1 MEKGKRSRMGLL
13 KKLFSW
19 KKKIEEPEYEI
30 EDWNEIVYDR
40 NEIKISNKEQR
51 QEYVKGCLEQIAE
64 ASKELETLQFEY
76 NMVTAYLKDMEEIEA
91 LPEEEKAA
99 LAECAEKIEAL
110 EEKQSGYKQ
119 RKNRLSDMEYHK
131 IERMEEEI
139 QEGYGKLKKAEEYQ
153 EFIKRDLR
161 KLDGE
166 KHAYHFR
173 RSELRRIIADTRS
186 MTIVCT
192 VAVILGIVVLFVLQY
207 GFHMNTKLGYLA
219 VAAVG
224 AVAITLIFIKH
235 NDSVK
240 ELARVQSSISRII
253 RLQNMVKIRYVNNTH
268 LLDYLYMKYKV
279 KSAGELGK
287 SWELYQQEKEE
298 RHKYLQAELQLDEYQ
313 QELLHVLRRYQIKD
327 PMIWL
332 QQTQALLDRKEMVE
346 IRHNLIIRRQSL
358 RRRMDYNKEVI
369 AGKAQEEIKDLVESY
384 PKYAGEIMNIVDEY
398 EKDFS

>member
-1 MEKGKRSRMGLL
+1 MGFWSR
-13 KKLFSW
+13 LFR
-19 KKKIEEPEYEI
+19 KKKYQESGAD
-30 EDWNEIVYDR
+30 DWENIVYDR
-40 NEIKISNKEQR
+40 DDVDFG
-51 QEYVKGCLEQIAE
+51 QEEERSRYIANCLEQMGE
-64 ASKELETLQFEY
+64 ATKEIGLLTGEY
-76 NMVTAYLKDMEEIEA
+76 SLITSYLTDMEEIEA

-207 GFHMNTKLGYLA
+207 GFHINTKLGYLA

-240 ELARVQSSISRII
+240 ELARVESSISRII

>member
-1 MEKGKRSRMGLL
+1 M
-13 KKLFSW
+13 
-19 KKKIEEPEYEI
+19 
-30 EDWNEIVYDR
+30 
-40 NEIKISNKEQR
+40 
-51 QEYVKGCLEQIAE
+51 
-64 ASKELETLQFEY
+64 
-76 NMVTAYLKDMEEIEA
+76 
-91 LPEEEKAA
+91 
-99 LAECAEKIEAL
+99 ECAEKIEAL

-207 GFHMNTKLGYLA
+207 GFHINTKLGYLA

-235 NDSVK
+235 NDSRCGIV
-240 ELARVQSSISRII
+240 LCVP
-253 RLQNMVKIRYVNNTH
+253 YV
-268 LLDYLYMKYKV
+268 DI
-279 KSAGELGK
+279 A
-287 SWELYQQEKEE
+287 
-298 RHKYLQAELQLDEYQ
+298 
-313 QELLHVLRRYQIKD
+313 
-327 PMIWL
+327 
-332 QQTQALLDRKEMVE
+332 
-346 IRHNLIIRRQSL
+346 
-358 RRRMDYNKEVI
+358 I
-369 AGKAQEEIKDLVESY
+369 AGKLLRESRISLGAQNLHWEDHI
-384 PKYAGEIMNIVDEY
+384 
-398 EKDFS
+398 